1 MAVHPRNTNAGAAYH
16 NILSQYTFARLMY
29 SFRSGVA
36 GCSKESKT
44 SVRGDAVSRKLRS
57 FEIKS
62 KLCVRLCERLI
73 GAIFFLI
80 FDIVLV
86 QLLSG
91 DAG

>member
-1 MAVHPRNTNAGAAYH
+1 MAVHPVPSEPDVASG
-16 NILSQYTFARLMY
+16 IIFSQYTFARLIY

-44 SVRGDAVSRKLRS
+44 SVRGDAVSRKLKS

-73 GAIFFLI
+73 GAIF
-80 FDIVLV
+80 
-86 QLLSG
+86 S
-91 DAG
+91 

>member
-1 MAVHPRNTNAGAAYH
+1 
-16 NILSQYTFARLMY
+16 MY

-44 SVRGDAVSRKLRS
+44 SVSGDAVSRKLKS

-73 GAIFFLI
+73 GAIFFRVL
-80 FDIVLV
+80 DSVLV